1 MPPRRRALQQ
11 ISGNARDV
19 RNLTLD
25 ERMQIMA
32 KSKAGYITR
41 KLADKFRVTS
51 KCIRDTLRRWR
62 LYYTTSNLPRPGRP
76 TKTTPCDVR
85 ALY

>member
-25 ERMQIMA
+25 ERMRIIA
-32 KSKAGYITR
+32 KSKAGCTTR
-41 KLADKFRVTS
+41 ELANKFRVTS
-51 KCIRDTLRRWR
+51 KCIRDTLRR
-62 LYYTTSNLPRPGRP
+62 
-76 TKTTPCDVR
+76 
-85 ALY
+85 

>member
-11 ISGNARDV
+11 ISRNARDR
-19 RNLTLD
+19 RNLTPD
-25 ERMQIMA
+25 ERMQIIA
-32 KSKAGYITR
+32 KSKAGCTTR
-41 KLADKFRVTS
+41 ELANKFCVTS

-62 LYYTTSNLPRPGRP
+62 LYYTTNDLPRSGRP